1 MSGSGISW
9 ACKPAPRSRQITT
22 PVPHHS
28 SFLQAGCPSCHRVP
42 AHQAAVKRVC
52 VCVCMSVCRSDRV
65 VHAHPSNAPARGPTS
80 LAQLLSLRRVSHR
93 RSVLGRRGQVC
104 IRRPLSTV
112 SHGQPRSTLCVCL
125 SLCFSVC
132 ERVSV
137 CLSVCLFV
145 SLSLSVC
152 LSLCFSVCE
161 RVSACLSVCLSLC
174 FSLCVSVCLSVCVC
188 IRHLFCT
195 VSRGLT
201 LKYVLSRNVTEPAKI
216 CFRQIRILCFKLCG
230 CGCGFSMQSW
240 LVPLS

>member
-1 MSGSGISW
+1 MPFLLTWI
-9 ACKPAPRSRQITT
+9 
-22 PVPHHS
+22 VPD
-28 SFLQAGCPSCHRVP
+28 
-42 AHQAAVKRVC
+42 KRTLNGC

-93 RSVLGRRGQVC
+93 RSVLGRRSQVC

-137 CLSVCLFV
+137 CL
-145 SLSLSVC
+145 
-152 LSLCFSVCE
+152 
-161 RVSACLSVCLSLC
+161 SACLSVCLSLC